1 MICCKYFYLVQIKQ
15 KQKILICLYLALP
28 GHDGGAYAIT
38 YEPNSQLLFSGGKR
52 GEIGKDKRQKT
63 VNKR

>member
-1 MICCKYFYLVQIKQ
+1 MLFIF
-15 KQKILICLYLALP
+15 LALP

-52 GEIGKDKRQKT
+52 GEIGIQIKQTKMMNLIT
-63 VNKR
+63 

>member
-1 MICCKYFYLVQIKQ
+1 MTI
-15 KQKILICLYLALP
+15 ALP

-52 GEIGKDKRQKT
+52 GEIGKFKQFIKI
-63 VNKR
+63 

>member
-1 MICCKYFYLVQIKQ
+1 VINTNFKKNICF
-15 KQKILICLYLALP
+15 LIIIALP

-52 GEIGKDKRQKT
+52 GEIGNFILTRK
-63 VNKR
+63 